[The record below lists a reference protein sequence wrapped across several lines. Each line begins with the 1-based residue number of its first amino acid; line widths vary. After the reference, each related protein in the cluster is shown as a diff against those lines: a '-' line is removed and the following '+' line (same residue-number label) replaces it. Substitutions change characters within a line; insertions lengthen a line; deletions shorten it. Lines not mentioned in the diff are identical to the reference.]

1 MDTFSL
7 FISLLIQGI
16 AVGAIFALWTLGLS
30 IIWGT
35 SRIINIAHGEFI
47 LIGAYITFICHNF
60 FVQTCNNTCLPSSLS
75 WIYVIEPF
83 LYFPIAGFIVG
94 CIGAIIQYTLYNKVV
109 GKEPII
115 SLILGFGVSI
125 TLSGLLIVF
134 FTANI
139 RFITTD
145 AVLTS
150 VNFLGYSL
158 QTGQLIATI
167 ISLVI
172 FIVTYLYMEKTD
184 TGRAIRAV
192 SQDKD
197 AALLMGVNDTKIFFI
212 TMFISGFAA
221 GAAGNIVAALYA
233 FTPSDGAQYLGLSF
247 VISVLAGLGT
257 IQGVFIAGL
266 IIGVVYSLTTF
277 FGTTYFNISGI
288 EPAVGFIVMI
298 IIILVRPLGLFGRR
312 SE

>member
-1 MDTFSL
+1 MDSVSL
-7 FISLLIQGI
+7 FISLVLQGL
-16 AVGAIFALWTLGLS
+16 AVGAIMALWTLGLS

-47 LIGAYITFICHNF
+47 LIGAYVTLICHNI
-60 FVQTCNNTCLPSSLS
+60 FVQTCSNSCLPSSMS
-75 WIYVIEPF
+75 WFYTIEPF
-83 LYFPIAGFIVG
+83 IYLPVAGFVVAL
-94 CIGAIIQYTLYNKVV
+94 IGSVIQYLLYNKVV

-125 TLSGLLIVF
+125 ILSGLLVVF
-134 FTANI
+134 FSGDT
-139 RFITTD
+139 RFITTP
-145 AVLTS
+145 AILNS
-150 VNFLGYSL
+150 ISLFGYSI
-158 QTGQLIATI
+158 QTGQAIAAVL
-167 ISLVI
+167 SLVI
-172 FIVTYLYMEKTD
+172 FVATYLYMEKTD
-184 TGRAIRAV
+184 NGRAIRAV

-212 TMFISGFAA
+212 AMFLSGFIA
-221 GAAGNIVAALYA
+221 GAAGNVVAALYP
-233 FTPSDGAQYLGLSF
+233 FSPSVGGTYLGWSF

-266 IIGVVYSLTTF
+266 IIGFVRNMTTF
-277 FGTTYFNISGI
+277 FSPDFGITGI

-298 IIILVRPLGLFGRR
+298 AVIIVRPLGLFGRR